1 MSPSLISNERIDKNN
16 ENIDAAMKAIERVEA
31 VDDEEYKKIFKGF
44 VDSFIESQVIKDKI
58 LFYINKG
65 MSERDAKEQ
74 VKNDLYD
81 SLLAR
86 KYNLRNEF
94 TVYFNNILDSYSYSK
109 EVDVSE
115 WKKILNNQGQMK

>member
-1 MSPSLISNERIDKNN
+1 MIGEYICTQFLSFWLNVK
-16 ENIDAAMKAIERVEA
+16 IE
-31 VDDEEYKKIFKGF
+31 
-44 VDSFIESQVIKDKI
+44 KD
-58 LFYINKG
+58 
-65 MSERDAKEQ
+65 
-74 VKNDLYD
+74 DLYD

>member
-1 MSPSLISNERIDKNN
+1 
-16 ENIDAAMKAIERVEA
+16 MKAIERVEA
-31 VDDEEYKKIFKGF
+31 VDDEEYKQIFKGF
-44 VDSFIESQVIKDKI
+44 VDSFIESPALKDKI

-94 TVYFNNILDSYSYSK
+94 TIYFNNILDSYSYSK
-109 EVDVSE
+109 GVDVSE
-115 WKKILNNQGQMK
+115 WKKIINNQGQMK